1 VAGLC
6 PGNILTKDGSIV
18 SGSDLCL
25 NPTQISKLQSIY
37 NSAVNSGQTS
47 SQAFQTATSQVYTS
61 SGNTLADALQLFQ
74 TALNLHGGPANANL
88 TTASI
93 ANAYVQSAISPQTL
107 SNILSGTSN
116 SNANSRYGS
125 SNNDNTSSSPDQLN
139 LSAPSVLVPLAIVGF
154 PILLMLFFSTANLPT
169 KKVYTAQNPNPNQRT
184 F

>member
-1 VAGLC
+1 MAGLC

-18 SGSDLCL
+18 SGSDVCL
-25 NPTQISKLQSIY
+25 NPVQISKLQNIY
-37 NSAVNSGQTS
+37 NSAVNNGQTS
-47 SQAFQTATSQVYTS
+47 SQAFQTATSQVYTA

-107 SNILSGTSN
+107 SRILSGTSN

-125 SNNDNTSSSPDQLN
+125 SDNTSSSPDQLN
-139 LSAPSVLVPLAIVGF
+139 LSTPSVLVPLIIVGF
-154 PILLMLFFSTANLPT
+154 PILLMLFFSTTNLPQ
-169 KKVYTAQNPNPNQRT
+169 KKVYIPAQAPNPNQRT

>member
-1 VAGLC
+1 MAGLC

-25 NPTQISKLQSIY
+25 NPTQISKLQSVY

-47 SQAFQTATSQVYTS
+47 SQAFQTATSQVYTG

-125 SNNDNTSSSPDQLN
+125 SNNDNTSSNPNQLN
-139 LSAPSVLVPLAIVGF
+139 LSSPSVLVPLIIVGF
-154 PILLMLFFSTANLPT
+154 PILLMLFFSSTNLPE
-169 KKVYTAQNPNPNQRT
+169 KEKRVYTAPNPNQRVL
-184 F
+184 